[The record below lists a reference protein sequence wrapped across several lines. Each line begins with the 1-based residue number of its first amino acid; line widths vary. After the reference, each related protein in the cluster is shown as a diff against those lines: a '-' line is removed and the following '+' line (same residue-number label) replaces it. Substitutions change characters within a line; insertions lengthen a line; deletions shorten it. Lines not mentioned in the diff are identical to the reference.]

1 MNLNQTNTEVKKNP
15 NPFKAILR
23 WIFLFLYE
31 RSSKPNEIKALKSRL
46 EFLERLLKVPIYC
59 RSVDDWQLYFEARHS
74 ELSMLLDGLKE
85 GTDEA
90 SYKQIDLFFWRYRYV
105 FPPSRFEGGVFF
117 DPVAILTKEE
127 IAAAEKLEEFKQKP
141 LPYIFPEKVEVN
153 EPHLFWSELGL
164 VHLPPAELS
173 RIKDGDVI
181 DGGAY
186 CGDSALVF
194 SKYHPSRIHCFEILP
209 ENLELLLETARL
221 NAIDGQVEPVHMGL
235 GVGSDKLK
243 LVRRKGSTHSMEAMV
258 QPLEKAIP
266 DGWEEVVAVDVC
278 SIDSYVEK
286 NSLRPVLIK
295 LDVEGSEYDVV
306 SGALKTISKFK
317 PLLLISVYH
326 NPRDFF
332 EIKPMVSQANPEYRF
347 KFRYLCPTS
356 PSNEFMMIAY

>member
-1 MNLNQTNTEVKKNP
+1 MIKSIYKIRKIVFEYAFKK
-15 NPFKAILR
+15 
-23 WIFLFLYE
+23 
-31 RSSKPNEIKALKSRL
+31 SSRPNEIKALKSQLEYWSRL
-46 EFLERLLKVPIYC
+46 SKVRIFC
-59 RSVDDWQLYFEARHS
+59 RFVDQWHAYFNARHNDLS
-74 ELSMLLDGLKE
+74 NLIAELKFNV
-85 GTDEA
+85 DEK
-90 SYKQIDLFFWRYRYV
+90 SCKQIDLFFERYRYV
-105 FPPSRFEGGVFF
+105 FPPSRYEGHVFF
-117 DPVAILTKEE
+117 DPAAILTEDE
-127 IAAAEKLEEFKQKP
+127 ISQTKNLEEFKQKP
-141 LPYIFPEKVEVN
+141 LPYKFPESVEIN
-153 EPHLFWSELGL
+153 EPHLFWSEIGL
-164 VHLPPAELS
+164 VHIPGPDLS
-173 RIKDGDVI
+173 RIEGGDVI

-194 SKYHPSRIHCFEILP
+194 SRYKPSKIHCFEILP
-209 ENLELLLETARL
+209 ENLELLKETARL